1 MDSHQCCWMQRPLGF
16 VTRPATSSGSTCP
29 ASFAVTWPCHTMPRD
44 HTTTNMKPHVQISR
58 FSDLSGTLTTGAY
71 TSRLFKHPKV
81 KIRKFSYFEMPRPSE
96 FHTSIKTLMPTAITL
111 SRVPNAQVSTFP
123 KFHQIYGIV
132 NSKPCRSAVSSCGLL
147 GLVWHRPAMSHM
159 LCRFDKE
166 CTDPACRTVS
176 VGSSGLLGQ
185 AAKECIAE
193 STGGTGCLSI
203 RRAARSVDGRPHG
216 STAREARA

>member
-1 MDSHQCCWMQRPLGF
+1 
-16 VTRPATSSGSTCP
+16 
-29 ASFAVTWPCHTMPRD
+29 MP
-44 HTTTNMKPHVQISR
+44 
-58 FSDLSGTLTTGAY
+58 TLPGC
-71 TSRLFKHPKV
+71 SN
-81 KIRKFSYFEMPRPSE
+81 IRKLKFPNFSYFEMPRPSE

-111 SRVPNAQVSTFP
+111 FRVPNAQVSTFP
-123 KFHQIYGIV
+123 KFHHMYGIV

-166 CTDPACRTVS
+166 CTGPACRTVS

-193 STGGTGCLSI
+193 STGGTVFC
-203 RRAARSVDGRPHG
+203 RFDGRPGLPTGGPMVRPPGRPGLDRHWVFI
-216 STAREARA
+216 SCTLW